1 MVTFNDIPEE
11 IKDKIFKIYWR
22 NIFYEKVIKE
32 LEQVR
37 YTIDKINSYMIYHGK
52 NSIIHE
58 GNKPIIEHHRYY
70 YMKHN
75 NYIKKLLSKKATQK
89 LLCNIINKNQITINI
104 WIWHECLEKISN
116 DYKYLALYYIMNK
129 DKVMVQNQMEYNND
143 KIIKYFSIFSKYK
156 PFRSNS
162 I

>member
-1 MVTFNDIPEE
+1 MTIFNDIPEE
-11 IKDKIFKIYWR
+11 IKDKIFKIYWE

-32 LEQVR
+32 LEQIK
-37 YTIDKINSYMIYHGK
+37 YTLDKINSYMIHHGK

-58 GNKPIIEHHRYY
+58 VNKPIIEHHRHYY
-70 YMKHN
+70 VKHN
-75 NYIKKLLSKKATQK
+75 LYIKKLISKKATQK

-104 WIWHECLEKISN
+104 WIWHECLENISN
-116 DYKYLALYYIMNK
+116 DYKYLAIYYIMNK

-156 PFRSNS
+156 PFCSNS